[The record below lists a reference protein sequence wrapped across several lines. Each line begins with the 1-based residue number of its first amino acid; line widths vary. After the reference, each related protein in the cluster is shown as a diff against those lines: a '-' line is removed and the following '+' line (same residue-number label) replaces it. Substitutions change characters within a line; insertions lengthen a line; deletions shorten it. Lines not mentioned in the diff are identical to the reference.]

1 MKLAA
6 QMYLLLQ
13 LHQFMTFAWKKKSNN
28 FLWVHISFP
37 LSHFLKPLFPVHDS
51 TLLLACGFKHQKM
64 TQIIYL
70 MFSWKMDT
78 WAFIPYSVTT
88 PPAGF
93 HLCVLIPTGS
103 TFAPLLFTLVNL
115 NVINQSNQEC
125 KTQLFA
131 VKHSDCSLHLVTHS
145 WLSYSLLCVLSN
157 TGDIFNMVK
166 HRNVTCYY
174 PCCFSITWTVTPP
187 TIISRL
193 IFLVHGLY
201 CKISGNKYQCEIVGL
216 SQKYQVKSVKL
227 PHMKLWNHQLFC
239 MLAWK
244 KSFLLLF

>member
-1 MKLAA
+1 MWFTRVCIIK
-6 QMYLLLQ
+6 YPLLPWNW
-13 LHQFMTFAWKKKSNN
+13 LHRFICFYSYISLRLLPEKKKSNN
-28 FLWVHISFP
+28 FLYVHISFQ

-51 TLLLACGFKHQKM
+51 TLLLVCGFKHQKM

-93 HLCVLIPTGS
+93 HLCVLIPTGF

-125 KTQLFA
+125 KTQLFG

-157 TGDIFNMVK
+157 TGGHMVK
-166 HRNVTCYY
+166 HRKGTCYY
-174 PCCFSITWTVTPP
+174 RCWFSIT
-187 TIISRL
+187 
-193 IFLVHGLY
+193 
-201 CKISGNKYQCEIVGL
+201 
-216 SQKYQVKSVKL
+216 
-227 PHMKLWNHQLFC
+227 
-239 MLAWK
+239 
-244 KSFLLLF
+244 